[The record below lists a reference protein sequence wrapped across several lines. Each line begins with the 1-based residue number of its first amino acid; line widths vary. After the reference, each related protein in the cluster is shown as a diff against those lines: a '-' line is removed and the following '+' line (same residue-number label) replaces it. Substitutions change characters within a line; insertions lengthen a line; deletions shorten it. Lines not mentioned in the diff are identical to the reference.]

1 LILDYFLEV
10 EKKTSEMGII
20 AEKAIEFREFDI
32 DEGFVKG
39 RVLFI
44 DGSVLEFFEYI
55 KGEARIKYRFH
66 YMDKKGA

>member
-1 LILDYFLEV
+1 LILDYFLKV

-20 AEKAIEFREFDI
+20 AEKSIEFREFDI

-44 DGSVLEFFEYI
+44 DGSVLELFEYI
-55 KGEARIKYRFH
+55 KG
-66 YMDKKGA
+66 GS